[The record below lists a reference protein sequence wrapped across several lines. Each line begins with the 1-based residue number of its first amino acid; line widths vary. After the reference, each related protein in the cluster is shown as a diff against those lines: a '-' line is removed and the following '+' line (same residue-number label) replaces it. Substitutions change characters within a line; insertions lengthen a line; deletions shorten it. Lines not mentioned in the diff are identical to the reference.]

1 MIGRIVKGLY
11 AIVDLDF
18 LSQRGVDPL
27 AFTDAVLTARP
38 GALQLRAKSAG
49 ARDTLALLRELKLRA
64 SAAGVPLFAND
75 RPDLAILAGCS
86 GVHLGQSDLPLDDA
100 RRLAPELQLGVSTH
114 DLDQLDRAL
123 LARPAYV
130 ALGPVFPTQSK
141 RDPEPVVGLDALAEA
156 GRRCRT
162 AGVPLVAIGGLT
174 LDNLP
179 SVVAHAAAGA
189 LISALLPAA
198 GLGGVARA
206 AAEIGQIFRTASD
219 AP

>member
-18 LSQRGVDPL
+18 LSQRGIEPL
-27 AFTDAVLTARP
+27 AFADAVLSARP
-38 GALQLRAKSAG
+38 GAVQLRAKSAG
-49 ARDTLALLRELKLRA
+49 ARDTLALLRQLKTRA

-86 GVHLGQSDLPLDDA
+86 GVHLGQSDLPLDDV
-100 RRLAPELQLGVSTH
+100 RRLAPELALGVSTH

-130 ALGPVFPTQSK
+130 ALGPIFRTQSK

-156 GRRCRT
+156 GRRCRA

-179 SVVAHAAAGA
+179 AVAPHVSAGA
-189 LISALLPAA
+189 LISALLPAD
-198 GLGGVARA
+198 GSSGVARA
-206 AAEIGQIFRTASD
+206 AGELGQALLSASD

>member
-1 MIGRIVKGLY
+1 MIGRIVNGLY

-18 LSQRGVDPL
+18 LNHRGIDPL
-27 AFTDAVLTARP
+27 AFADAVLSAHP
-38 GALQLRAKSAG
+38 AALQLRAKSAG
-49 ARDTLALLRELKLRA
+49 ARDTLALLRKLKMRA

-100 RRLAPELQLGVSTH
+100 RRLAPELALGVSTH

-130 ALGPVFPTQSK
+130 ALGPIFRTQSK

-156 GRRCRT
+156 GRRSRA

-174 LDNLP
+174 LENLP
-179 SVVAHAAAGA
+179 SVAPCVSAGA
-189 LISALLPAA
+189 LISALLPAD

-206 AAEIGQIFRTASD
+206 AAELARVFRGASD